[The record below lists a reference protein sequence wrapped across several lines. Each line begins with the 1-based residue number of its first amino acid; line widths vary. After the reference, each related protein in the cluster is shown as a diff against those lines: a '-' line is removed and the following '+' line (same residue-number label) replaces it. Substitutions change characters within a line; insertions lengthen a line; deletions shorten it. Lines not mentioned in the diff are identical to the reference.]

1 MTLTQKV
8 FGFFAVCLVINIGL
22 SLAGVAP
29 VNTPAAQAPVADMS
43 REAQCKTSKWYVR
56 YWTYDGRP
64 IAKDTIQCF
73 NNLVIRTEKM

>member
-43 REAQCKTSKWYVR
+43 REAQCKTSKHYTRVMA
-56 YWTYDGRP
+56 YDGIP
-64 IAKDTIQCF
+64 IVRDTVQCF
-73 NNLVIRTEKM
+73 NNLVIRSEKL

>member
-1 MTLTQKV
+1 MTVAQKV
-8 FGFFAVCLVINIGL
+8 FWFFAGCLVLNIGL

-29 VNTPAAQAPVADMS
+29 VNTYSTKDPVPDMS
-43 REAQCKTSKWYVR
+43 REAQCETSKWYVR
-56 YWTYDGRP
+56 YWTYNGQL